1 MKDSVCE
8 ATKKIQAK
16 DKRMQQLEK
25 KVCNTEPS
33 ILQLPRV
40 LQEIR
45 APADFLYRFNPCE
58 MNEKLRP
65 ENFPRPSNILVV

>member
-40 LQEIR
+40 
-45 APADFLYRFNPCE
+45 F
-58 MNEKLRP
+58 
-65 ENFPRPSNILVV
+65 